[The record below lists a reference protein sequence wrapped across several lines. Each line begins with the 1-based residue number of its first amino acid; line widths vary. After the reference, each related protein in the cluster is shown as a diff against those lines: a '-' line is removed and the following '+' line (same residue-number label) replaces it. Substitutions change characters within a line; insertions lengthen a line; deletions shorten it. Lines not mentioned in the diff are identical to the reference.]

1 MGAPRFY
8 HPAPLA
14 AQTEVAL
21 APDAAHHASRVLRLH
36 VGDAVV
42 LFNGEGGEYTGV
54 IAGIDKQA
62 VTVSLRD
69 WTDVERESALDVTL
83 VQAVSSSD
91 KMDLVLQKAVELG
104 VRRIVVVQ
112 SARGV
117 VRLDAARARKRLER
131 WQQIIVGACEQC
143 GRNRVPTLAPE
154 VAALRDW
161 LPNLEEG
168 TRRWLLSPDAEQRLR
183 QTERPQGE
191 IQLLIGPE
199 GGFTDDEYR
208 AARAEGFTPIRLGPR
223 VLRTETAALAAL
235 SAMQALWG
243 DF

>member
-1 MGAPRFY
+1 MATPRFY
-8 HPAPLA
+8 HPAPLTA
-14 AQTEVAL
+14 PAEVAL
-21 APDAAHHASRVLRLH
+21 MPEAAHHASRVLRLH
-36 VGDAVV
+36 VGEAVV
-42 LFNGEGGEYTGV
+42 LFNGEGGEYHGT
-54 IAGIDKQA
+54 IARIDKQA
-62 VTVSLRD
+62 VTVALREWVD
-69 WTDVERESALDVTL
+69 TERESGLDVTL
-83 VQAVSSSD
+83 VQAVSSGD

-117 VRLDAARARKRLER
+117 VKLDAARSRKRLER
-131 WQQIIVGACEQC
+131 WQQIVIGACEQC
-143 GRNRVPTLAPE
+143 GRNRVPVLAPE
-154 VAALRDW
+154 VAPLREW
-161 LPNLEEG
+161 LLNVDEG
-168 TRRWLLSPDAEQRLR
+168 MRRWLLAPDAEQRLR
-183 QTERPQGE
+183 QIDRPQGE

-208 AARAEGFTPIRLGPR
+208 LAREQGFTAVRLGPR

>member
-8 HPAPLA
+8 HPGPLA
-14 AQTEVAL
+14 VQGEVAL
-21 APDAAHHASRVLRLH
+21 APDAAHHASRVLRLKA
-36 VGDAVV
+36 GDAVV
-42 LFNGEGGEYTGV
+42 LFNGEGGEYTGA
-54 IAGIDKQA
+54 IARIDKQA
-62 VTVSLRD
+62 VSVCVED
-69 WTDVERESALDVTL
+69 WIDIEREPPLDVTL
-83 VQAVSSSD
+83 VQAVSSAD

-131 WQQIIVGACEQC
+131 WRQIIVGACEQC
-143 GRNRVPTLAPE
+143 GRNRVPLLAPE
-154 VAALRDW
+154 VASLRDW
-161 LPNLEEG
+161 LPALEEG
-168 TRRWLLSPDAEQRLR
+168 TRRWLLSPDADQSLR

>member
-8 HPAPLA
+8 HPGPLA
-14 AQTEVAL
+14 VESEVAL

-36 VGDAVV
+36 VGDALV
-42 LFNGEGGEYTGV
+42 LFNGEGGEY
-54 IAGIDKQA
+54 AGTITRIDKQG
-62 VTVSLRD
+62 VTASVRERQD
-69 WTDVERESALDVTL
+69 MERESPLDVTL

-117 VRLDAARARKRLER
+117 VRLDAARSRKRLER

-143 GRNRVPTLAPE
+143 GRNRVPTLTPE
-154 VAALRDW
+154 VAALTDW
-161 LPNLEEG
+161 LQKPQEG
-168 TRRWLLSPDAEQRLR
+168 ARRWLLAPDAEQRLR
-183 QTERPQGE
+183 ETECPQGE

-208 AARAEGFTPIRLGPR
+208 AARTHGFTPIRLGRR

>member
-8 HPAPLA
+8 HPAPVA
-14 AQTEVAL
+14 APSEVAL
-21 APDAAHHASRVLRLH
+21 APEAAHHASRVLRLH

-42 LFNGEGGEYTGV
+42 LFNGEGGEYLGA
-54 IAGIDKQA
+54 IARIDKQG
-62 VTVSLRD
+62 VFVSVRE
-69 WTDVERESALDVTL
+69 WIDVERESPLDVTL

-143 GRNRVPTLAPE
+143 GRNRVPVLAPE
-154 VAALRDW
+154 VVPLRDW

-168 TRRWLLSPDAEQRLR
+168 TRRWLLAPDAEQRLR
-183 QTERPQGE
+183 QTDRPQGE

-199 GGFTDDEYR
+199 GGFTDDEYST
-208 AARAEGFTPIRLGPR
+208 ARAEGFTPIRLGPR

>member
-8 HPAPLA
+8 HPGPLA
-14 AQTEVAL
+14 VESEVAL

-36 VGDAVV
+36 VGDALV
-42 LFNGEGGEYTGV
+42 LFNGEGGEYAGT
-54 IAGIDKQA
+54 IARIDKQG
-62 VTVSLRD
+62 VTASIRERQ
-69 WTDVERESALDVTL
+69 DVERESPLDVTL

-117 VRLDAARARKRLER
+117 VRLDAARSRKRLER

-143 GRNRVPTLAPE
+143 GRNRVPMLAPE
-154 VAALRDW
+154 VAALTDW
-161 LPNLEEG
+161 LQKPQMG
-168 TRRWLLSPDAEQRLR
+168 ARRWLLAPDAEQRLR
-183 QTERPQGE
+183 EAERPQGE

-199 GGFTDDEYR
+199 GGFTEDEYR
-208 AARAEGFTPIRLGPR
+208 AARTHGFTPVRLGRR